1 MNKIAILLTDYIP
14 YDNAIT
20 YVLKPTIDELSKQN
34 MIDIFCFQNN
44 NKTPNIQIIN
54 DNVRVIRINNTN
66 KFSKLLEKVYLK
78 FHNKDNNRIAFF
90 KKYSTE
96 VKKYYE
102 KEQYSMVISTSF
114 PFCLHE
120 LAHDLRLKNNFKW
133 IAYEFDPYTMNKAI
147 KSNNVLKHEIDTL
160 KIADYIFLP
169 KENFDENLKN
179 GFYTLKSKYKVVDY
193 PIINLTNCD
202 KKTNNNIVYA
212 GAFYET
218 IRDPIP
224 ILDIINEANLNKNI
238 DIYYICNRKLNTRI
252 IKKVKSIKLKVNLH
266 RNASKLICNEA
277 IKSAEVLLN
286 IGNKASNQTPS
297 KVFEYISYGKPIL
310 NFYYD
315 KNDTSYNIL
324 KRYKSAINIRIGYDN
339 VNKINELLKNKQ
351 NIDFSEIER
360 EFKVEINAPKENAIF
375 INKLLKK

>member
-120 LAHDLRLKNNFKW
+120 LAHDLRLKNDFKW

-160 KIADYIFLP
+160 KIADYIFVETVTDIWP
-169 KENFDENLKN
+169 EYSKELGQKPRYEHMIAEKNPVCIQPFD
-179 GFYTLKSKYKVVDY
+179 
-193 PIINLTNCD
+193 
-202 KKTNNNIVYA
+202 
-212 GAFYET
+212 
-218 IRDPIP
+218 
-224 ILDIINEANLNKNI
+224 
-238 DIYYICNRKLNTRI
+238 
-252 IKKVKSIKLKVNLH
+252 
-266 RNASKLICNEA
+266 
-277 IKSAEVLLN
+277 LLN
-286 IGNKASNQTPS
+286 IFADGVVSPCCADWKRCLALGSITQTPLTELWRGE
-297 KVFEYISYGKPIL
+297 KLFAL
-310 NFYYD
+310 
-315 KNDTSYNIL
+315 
-324 KRYKSAINIRIGYDN
+324 RSA
-339 VNKINELLKNKQ
+339 LLKGIEPAPCNQ
-351 NIDFSEIER
+351 CAFPVVSQSDYIDEAKADILER
-360 EFKVEINAPKENAIF
+360 IAGEKEYA
-375 INKLLKK
+375 